1 MFLDLKAPLIQ
12 IRARAT
18 SAAPRIF
25 KPFSHEPSKQVYVD
39 GAVYH
44 NNPIQVADLE
54 RKLLWPTDGI
64 NIPDFVLSIGTAY
77 NPHSRRKLIEK
88 SSMINIGI
96 FGHAKTLA
104 SIAMDHIR
112 SSLDSEKTWSDYM
125 LQLGL
130 PKEYKSRYQRINP
143 LILEDPPALDD
154 VNRMKA
160 LQSTVR
166 KQMTNDPAIINAAYR
181 LLGTSFYFEKTSPII
196 ALPNGTL
203 RCTGEL

>member
-1 MFLDLKAPLIQ
+1 MILKAQLTDF
-12 IRARAT
+12 RARAT

-54 RKLLWPTDGI
+54 RKLLWPTDGL

-77 NPHSRRKLIEK
+77 NPRSRKKLIER
-88 SSMINIGI
+88 SSMIHSGI

-104 SIAMDHIR
+104 IIAMDHIR
-112 SSLDSEKTWSDYM
+112 SSLDSEKTWTDYM

-130 PKEYKSRYQRINP
+130 PKEDRNRYKRINP
-143 LILEDPPALDD
+143 VILEDPPALDD
-154 VNRMKA
+154 VHQMKR
-160 LQSTVR
+160 LQKKIR
-166 KQMTNDPAIINAAYR
+166 EQMVNDSDIVNTAYC
-181 LLGTSFYFEKTSPII
+181 LLATSFYFEKTQPLIGLSQGKI
-196 ALPNGTL
+196 L
-203 RCTGEL
+203 CQGEL